1 VLAASATHA
10 PVSGEQDAGCVEDE
24 ERGEDQECVD
34 GDLWLS
40 ATDFVLRG
48 LHARDDA
55 VAKEQK
61 EDQRAPDERGRERD
75 VHNDKRRLV
84 NVSEGRSDDRGGSQA
99 SHLPRINP

>member
-61 EDQRAPDERGRERD
+61 EDQRPQTSAVASVTYTTTSAAWSTSPRAA
-75 VHNDKRRLV
+75 VTIVVAARLV
-84 NVSEGRSDDRGGSQA
+84 TCPG
-99 SHLPRINP
+99 